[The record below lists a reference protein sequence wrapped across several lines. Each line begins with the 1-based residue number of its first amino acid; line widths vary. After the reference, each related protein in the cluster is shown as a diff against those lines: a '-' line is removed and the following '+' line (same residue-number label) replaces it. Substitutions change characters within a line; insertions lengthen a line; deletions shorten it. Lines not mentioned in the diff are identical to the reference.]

1 MEWSEHSIRLTP
13 VSLLQRVRA
22 VLRGAFTGRS
32 RRVATI
38 GFGVAVGLA
47 LGVAVV
53 LLATRDDGLPDLRGI
68 EQVDARKAAFF
79 GYLRPIVEA
88 KNRAIADDR
97 ERLLTIAQ
105 KFAEQGRISVLDE
118 LWLRRLARDYRLEW
132 TSDAPGELI
141 AELKRR
147 VDIVPIPLVLVQAAK
162 ESGWGTSRFARE
174 ANNLFGQWC
183 YREGC
188 GVVPKRRVAGA
199 NHEVRSFA
207 SVGRAIDAYLRN
219 INSGNAYARLRQ
231 IRAGL
236 RAQGKRLTGAALA
249 DGLLFYSQRRQAY
262 VEEVKSMLRQYHD
275 FVDEQSA

>member
-1 MEWSEHSIRLTP
+1 MELSERHSLHGPI
-13 VSLLQRVRA
+13 SLLQRVRA
-22 VLRGAFTGRS
+22 ALRHTFAGR
-32 RRVATI
+32 RAAAI
-38 GFGVAVGLA
+38 GVAVTAALA
-47 LGVAVV
+47 LGVAVA

-68 EQVDARKAAFF
+68 EQVEARKAAFF

-88 KNRAIADDR
+88 RNGSISADR

-105 KFAEQGRISVLDE
+105 RHAEEGRISVLDE

-132 TSDAPGELI
+132 TGDAAGEQI

-147 VDIVPIPLVLVQAAK
+147 VDIVPTPLVLVQAAK

-188 GVVPKRRVAGA
+188 GLVPKRRAAGA
-199 NHEVRSFA
+199 SHEVRSFA
-207 SVGRAIDAYLRN
+207 SVAHAVDAYLRN
-219 INSGNAYARLRQ
+219 INSGNSYARLRL

-262 VEEVKSMLRQYHD
+262 VEEVKSMLRQYHE